1 MPGSNRLLVLIAV
14 FLVGLLVLGLLAIGG
29 IVAFDS
35 FNQTQQS
42 VKDSATSTP
51 PAVSQLPTAT
61 NTRAPSPTPV
71 PTRTPRP
78 KPTNTPAVRETITSP
93 EGDAEGGDMGSQA
106 VEGGPAS
113 QSPTPGSSPVPGA
126 TPAASQESTP
136 NTGIGGLEI
145 VLIAIG
151 LVGVLFITRR
161 LRTHG

>member
-1 MPGSNRLLVLIAV
+1 MPGNKVLVLVAV

-35 FNQTQQS
+35 FNQAQETAQNTE
-42 VKDSATSTP
+42 TSTP

-61 NTRAPSPTPV
+61 NTRAPSPTPK

-78 KPTNTPAVRETITSP
+78 EPTNTPAGRETITSP
-93 EGDAEGGDMGSQA
+93 DGEAEGGDMGIQA

-113 QSPTPGSSPVPGA
+113 QSPTPNSSPVPGA

-136 NTGIGGLEI
+136 DTGIGGLEA
-145 VLIAIG
+145 VLIAVG
-151 LVGVLFITRR
+151 LIGVLFITRR